1 MLSFSGSIFYIYAKF
16 KIMDKKIIATAAVLG
31 CIAIILGA
39 FGAHALKE
47 VLDVNQLISFET
59 GVRYQ
64 MYHAL
69 FLLFIGSTNYVS
81 EKAKKSIYYFVLSG
95 VILFSGS
102 IYFLATR
109 AITGVDIRAIGI
121 VTPIG
126 GLLMILG
133 WGLLFLNIIKKKG

>member
-1 MLSFSGSIFYIYAKF
+1 
-16 KIMDKKIIATAAVLG
+16 MDKKIIATGAVLG
-31 CIAIILGA
+31 FIAIILGA

-47 VLDVNQLISFET
+47 TLDANQLASFET

-64 MYHAL
+64 MYHAI
-69 FLLFIGSTNYVS
+69 FLLFIGSTSFVS

-109 AITGVDIRAIGI
+109 GITGLDIRAIGI

-126 GLLMILG
+126 GLLMICA
-133 WGLLFLNIIKKKG
+133 WGILFLNIIKKNG

>member
-1 MLSFSGSIFYIYAKF
+1 
-16 KIMDKKIIATAAVLG
+16 MDKKIIVTAAVLG
-31 CIAIILGA
+31 FIAIILGA

-47 VLDVNQLISFET
+47 VLDENQLTSFET

-64 MYHAL
+64 MYHAV

-81 EKAKKSIYYFVLSG
+81 EKAKKRIYYFVLSG

-109 AITGVDIRAIGI
+109 AISGIDIRAIGV

-126 GLLMILG
+126 GLLMICA